1 MLRGIIESG
10 GAAMIALA
18 LIALVFILAFAFF
31 PLAWKFIAVW
41 LIGKD
46 GLPCGKDDDEA
57 PTVPADFF
65 D

>member
-1 MLRGIIESG
+1 
-10 GAAMIALA
+10 MIALA

-31 PLAWKFIAVW
+31 PLAWQFIAVW